1 MSGVRNLRRIGV
13 FGHVGNKNL
22 GDEAIIS
29 AVIQNLRCRRPDI
42 EIYGFTTNPEDTR
55 ERHKIASF
63 PIRRN
68 KNAPLKSKER
78 KSEQAAVNSEIKQS
92 KLKNRIKDLLKRFP
106 PIYAFLIIIKKIP
119 AAVGA
124 IISEPG
130 FLVRCFKNLKGI
142 DLLIFAGSQQ
152 LIDFIGIWHQ
162 PFTIFKWTWIARAA
176 GTKVAFLSVGAGP
189 ITKPLGKFFIRNA
202 LECACYGSLRD
213 ENSRRVIDQLGVNGN
228 MPIFPDLAYSLSIES
243 DKARSTSRDSAPIT
257 AINPVPF
264 YDPVYWPGSNDQIYE
279 RYVSKLA
286 HFALWLVQRGHSV
299 LFFPTQLV
307 LDPPVI
313 RDILKAMETELP
325 NMDFGQKIIAPL
337 IESFDDL
344 ISAILMADQVVA
356 TRFHGVIIPFLLNK
370 PVLAVAYHRKTID
383 LMAQMGQSE
392 FVFDIHSSDE
402 NQLQERFTLLE
413 SRSESIEM
421 EIAQKVS
428 FFRKALDTQY
438 ERLLMDD
445 PCTARSGELGR
456 SPKSI
461 IDEI

>member
-13 FGHVGNKNL
+13 FGHVGGKNL

-29 AVIQNLRCRRPDI
+29 AVIQNLRRRLPDI
-42 EIYGFTTNPEDTR
+42 EICGFTANPEDTR

-63 PIRRN
+63 PIRRI
-68 KNAPLKSKER
+68 KKAPLKSKEL
-78 KSEQAAVNSEIKQS
+78 KSERAVVNGEIRQS
-92 KLKNRIKDLLKRFP
+92 KLENRIKDLLKRFP
-106 PIYAFLIIIKKIP
+106 PIYVFLKIIQKIP

-124 IISEPG
+124 IIREPG
-130 FLVRCFKNLKGI
+130 FLVRCFKNLKGV

-189 ITKPLGKFFIRNA
+189 ISKSLGKYFIKHA
-202 LECACYGSLRD
+202 FACAYYRSLRD
-213 ENSRRVIDQLGVNGN
+213 ENSRKVIDQLGVKADIA
-228 MPIFPDLAYSLSIES
+228 IFPDLAYSLSIES
-243 DKARSTSRDSAPIT
+243 DKARSTSRNSAPIT

-264 YDPVYWPGSNDQIYE
+264 YNPVYWPGSNDQIYG
-279 RYVSKLA
+279 RYVSTLA
-286 HFALWLVQRGHSV
+286 RFALWLLQRGHSV

-313 RDILKAMETELP
+313 RDILEAMETELP
-325 NMDFGQKIIAPL
+325 DMDFGQKIIAPS
-337 IESFDDL
+337 IQSFDDL
-344 ISAILMADQVVA
+344 ISAILMTDQVVA
-356 TRFHGVIIPFLLNK
+356 TRFHGVVIPFLLKK

-392 FVFDIHSSDE
+392 FVLDIHSFDE
-402 NQLQERFTLLE
+402 NQLQERFALLE
-413 SRSESIEM
+413 SRGESIEM

-428 FFRKALDTQY
+428 SFRKALDTQY
-438 ERLLMDD
+438 ERLLTDD
-445 PCTARSGELGR
+445 PFAARAGELGR